1 VPIYEYLCEGCGTL
15 TELMQKV
22 GEPPPRKCPECG
34 SRKIAKLVSRT
45 TFRLKGGGWYAD
57 LYSTPS
63 KDGERKGTHA
73 PPASADSAP
82 AAPAPSEGEGS
93 RPAPAAKGAAGPKA
107 SKGRRS
113 KGS

>member
-22 GEPPPRKCPECG
+22 GDAAPRKCPECG
-34 SRKIAKLVSRT
+34 SRKIARLVSRT

-57 LYSTPS
+57 LYSSPT

-73 PPASADSAP
+73 PAPEAKASAAEARPAAEAKP
-82 AAPAPSEGEGS
+82 AAPEAKPSARGAKAP
-93 RPAPAAKGAAGPKA
+93 
-107 SKGRRS
+107 RRS
-113 KGS
+113 KGG